1 MISGSV
7 SCFGFSLGLLANL
20 TVLSHLLS
28 KSWQRSKMRGSSF
41 ARASMPSQY
50 SHVIT
55 TRDLL
60 LVMLAMTDMIT
71 TLVHII
77 SGITLLRTDTGL
89 LLKLNNFGFQLGP
102 DPNKYL
108 ILNPILAQITTMTLP
123 LTLTPDP
130 AGLFKYGEFCITWGM
145 LWNISIRLSAF
156 TIMLLAIDILQ
167 NMRKRVVV
175 TLFLGYLLLQ
185 VRAFIMDV
193 K

>member
-1 MISGSV
+1 MYKLESSADYYLGRQLWGVLTPQLLTFKIKSEIFIKTKINDCFINFDRMHNAHVYWLCLISGSI

-41 ARASMPSQY
+41 ARASMPSHY

-60 LVMLAMTDMIT
+60 LVMLAITDMIT

-89 LLKLNNFGFQLGP
+89 LMKLINFEFQLGP
-102 DPNKYL
+102 DPNLKL
-108 ILNPILAQITTMTLP
+108 ILL
-123 LTLTPDP
+123 
-130 AGLFKYGEFCITWGM
+130 KY
-145 LWNISIRLSAF
+145 
-156 TIMLLAIDILQ
+156 
-167 NMRKRVVV
+167 
-175 TLFLGYLLLQ
+175 
-185 VRAFIMDV
+185 
-193 K
+193 